1 MIRSGTGGYK
11 FHILFVWPSP
21 DNRLFGCL
29 NFITVFT
36 GQQNLT
42 LNVVNDISRS
52 SRFGRLYLDDEGD
65 LILERDISL
74 TGGVATEYIH
84 ECLLDWACMMDSVTK
99 KLDKHAKTSMVMH

>member
-11 FHILFVWPSP
+11 FHILFVWPSA